1 MKRISEP
8 CFARSSTIHHL
19 LLYLCAME
27 PRLGIPYLFWR
38 EILKPICI
46 QSYAWLEFSE
56 QVGFWYISSPSDSS
70 RLFSPHQYMMQE
82 SGQTNLICWQNYV
95 PSLYKIDYTSLV
107 CSFFFSFLNKDIHTT
122 GSFRC
127 LNLVDTLEN
136 LSTSG
141 FGAYLANARR
151 IAANLAVIFKH
162 RSILHIVR
170 GTNSWD
176 THTDLVWPKFSNSNS
191 ENWWFCGC
199 PTWENIRFINRSLDT
214 QIAFANLIKMEIESE
229 TVTLITLNFNSW
241 CRRIA

>member
-127 LNLVDTLEN
+127 LNLV
-136 LSTSG
+136 
-141 FGAYLANARR
+141 YR
-151 IAANLAVIFKH
+151 AAEDSLTWKLVHVRF
-162 RSILHIVR
+162 RSIF
-170 GTNSWD
+170 G
-176 THTDLVWPKFSNSNS
+176 K
-191 ENWWFCGC
+191 
-199 PTWENIRFINRSLDT
+199 RSKNCSQLGRNFQAPID
-214 QIAFANLIKMEIESE
+214 IAYRQGN
-229 TVTLITLNFNSW
+229 
-241 CRRIA
+241 